1 MHERIWTKV
10 KNIVINSSNTKTT
23 KGIMKN
29 TLAMVVSDFI
39 RYFRFYFNAENRPNM
54 AVLIFVFVVLGVV
67 NVYFSEHCNVFD
79 MRYFLIL
86 NNAIFSG
93 YFEEKNIDPDGF
105 DNVKRNLIDDVN
117 RPPPRAFGHGNVEM

>member
-1 MHERIWTKV
+1 MRKIGQICLCSFLSLHI
-10 KNIVINSSNTKTT
+10 
-23 KGIMKN
+23 
-29 TLAMVVSDFI
+29 L
-39 RYFRFYFNAENRPNM
+39 
-54 AVLIFVFVVLGVV
+54 LGVV

-117 RPPPRAFGHGNVEM
+117 RPPLRAFGHGNVEM

>member
-23 KGIMKN
+23 KGIRKKN
-29 TLAMVVSDFI
+29 LAMVVSDFI
-39 RYFRFYFNAENRPNM
+39 LMRKIGQICLCSF
-54 AVLIFVFVVLGVV
+54 LSLHILLGVV

-105 DNVKRNLIDDVN
+105 DNVKRNLINDVN